1 MINPRKA
8 GHLPPGQ
15 PCIQTSTLQSFLA
28 LVQLLSDAQRST
40 AMMGVA
46 VGAPGV
52 GKSVSLR
59 YYEELLARKEA
70 PAAGIAI
77 SVYPHSTPHF
87 VIAKLFEALGE
98 ATPAGRYS
106 SKLDGLAAAFHR
118 HGIPLVMLDEADRLN
133 DPCLDLLCSLFDMT
147 GCPCLLVG
155 LPTLFQRCQK
165 HAQLWSRVGVWL
177 KFSPLSFEE
186 VLHRVLPALDLP
198 GWEFDPTREADRL
211 LAEQL
216 WKDAS
221 PSLRRLC
228 TVLGTASM
236 LAVPRT
242 VSMLADQQDESR
254 ITSASIQHALQLLSR
269 PLDRTHMRTAK
280 RQRKDGKLRHRSL
293 GPGSRTAM
301 TDRS

>member
-1 MINPRKA
+1 MINPCKA

-15 PCIQTSTLQSFLA
+15 PYIQTSTLQGFLA

-46 VGAPGV
+46 VGAPGI
-52 GKSVSLR
+52 GKSVSLG

-70 PAAGIAI
+70 PAAGISI
-77 SVYPHSTPHF
+77 RVYPCSTPHF
-87 VIAKLFEALGE
+87 VRAQLFEALGE
-98 ATPAGRYS
+98 AIPAGRYS
-106 SKLDGLAAAFHR
+106 SKLDNLAAAMRR
-118 HGIPLVMLDEADRLN
+118 HGLPLVFLDEADRLN

-155 LPTLFQRCQK
+155 LPTLFQRCQR
-165 HAQLWSRVGVWL
+165 HAQLWNRVGVCL
-177 KFSPLSFEE
+177 KFSPLPFEE
-186 VLHRVLPALDLP
+186 VLHWVLPALDFP
-198 GWEFDPTREADRL
+198 GWEFDPAMEADRL
-211 LAEQL
+211 IAAQL
-216 WKDAS
+216 WEDAS

-228 TVLGTASM
+228 TVLATAST
-236 LAVPRT
+236 LAH
-242 VSMLADQQDESR
+242 MQYESR
-254 ITSASIQHALQLLSR
+254 ITKASIQHALQLLSR
-269 PLDRTHMRTAK
+269 PLDRTHKRTAKK